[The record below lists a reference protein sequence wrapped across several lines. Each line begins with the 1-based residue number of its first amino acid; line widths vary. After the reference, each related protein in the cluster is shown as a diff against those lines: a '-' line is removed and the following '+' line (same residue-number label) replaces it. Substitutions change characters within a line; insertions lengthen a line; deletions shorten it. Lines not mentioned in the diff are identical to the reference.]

1 MWRGRFCNNVCV
13 PTQTY
18 CCRILNSASVREL
31 FFVVAYTQEHGAEVI
46 SERIRRQFQ
55 GSEQSST
62 GKRDVFVLSQ
72 LSGAHIARGKR
83 FDGNLRGTRG
93 CWRSRSHQHH
103 ILTEECLAMSQKTI
117 LIVDD
122 DPDVRLGL
130 HLRLKA
136 NHYNVI
142 FAADGMASI
151 AEARKHIPD
160 LIILD
165 LGLPAG
171 DGFSVMERLKA
182 NDSLSL
188 IPVIVLS
195 ARDRAAN
202 MDRALKAGA
211 KAFLQKPVDNAQLLS
226 VIRQVLGEKHHAP
239 VPVFDLGEM

>member
-1 MWRGRFCNNVCV
+1 
-13 PTQTY
+13 
-18 CCRILNSASVREL
+18 
-31 FFVVAYTQEHGAEVI
+31 
-46 SERIRRQFQ
+46 
-55 GSEQSST
+55 
-62 GKRDVFVLSQ
+62 
-72 LSGAHIARGKR
+72 
-83 FDGNLRGTRG
+83 
-93 CWRSRSHQHH
+93 
-103 ILTEECLAMSQKTI
+103 MSQKTI

-130 HLRLKA
+130 HVRLKA

-142 FAADGMASI
+142 FAPDGMASI
-151 AEARKHIPD
+151 AEARKHVPD

-195 ARDRAAN
+195 ARDREAN

-211 KAFLQKPVDNAQLLS
+211 KAFLQKPVDNTQLLS
-226 VIRQVLGEKHHAP
+226 VIRKVLGEKDHTPAVVH
-239 VPVFDLGEM
+239 DLGDV